1 MRHGTAYR
9 TMKAVESVKHVSDL
23 GKLPQGAEF
32 VKTVTRYAYEQ
43 TVRVVEH
50 EYHLVTYRLN
60 GVMYTAYLPAEG
72 EPEVIDRVPNK
83 GIGRLPGIPVI
94 QPFLSEH
101 TPLSGS
107 ETSSG

>member
-23 GKLPQGAEF
+23 GKLPQGAGF

-72 EPEVIDRVPNK
+72 EPKSSTECREQ
-83 GIGRLPGIPVI
+83 RHR
-94 QPFLSEH
+94 QTSWH
-101 TPLSGS
+101 TCHSTIS
-107 ETSSG
+107 F